1 MVRINLLLGWN
12 IAVAGCRWT
21 ATTTTA
27 TATTTAT
34 TTATRPHSRRSTL
47 ARLVANCAHSRFARS
62 HSSQSYQEKEQSLY
76 NDLSTL
82 VKDAAWLKHY
92 IASALKVQGDALLGA
107 STALGVG
114 EPSAPSDMSL
124 GTKDEGAVSDTGLP
138 APAGVPLDVGTSNP
152 SMNTVKTS
160 SIDLSGSRSNSQGV
174 SRHNSHSE
182 GTTNPFLSS
191 GVISGNSG

>member
-1 MVRINLLLGWN
+1 M
-12 IAVAGCRWT
+12 
-21 ATTTTA
+21 
-27 TATTTAT
+27 
-34 TTATRPHSRRSTL
+34 
-47 ARLVANCAHSRFARS
+47 
-62 HSSQSYQEKEQSLY
+62 
-76 NDLSTL
+76 

-92 IASALKVQGDALLGA
+92 IASALKVQGDALVGA

-114 EPSAPSDMSL
+114 EPLALSDMSI
-124 GTKDEGAVSDTGLP
+124 GTKDESTVSDTVLP
-138 APAGVPLDVGTSNP
+138 ASAGVPLDGGTSNP